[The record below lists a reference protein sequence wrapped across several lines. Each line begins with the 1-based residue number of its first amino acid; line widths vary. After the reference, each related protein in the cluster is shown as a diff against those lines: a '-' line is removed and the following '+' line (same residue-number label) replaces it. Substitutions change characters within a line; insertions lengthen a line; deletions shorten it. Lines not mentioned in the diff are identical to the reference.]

1 MEIKY
6 LNEIK
11 EDNKICSV
19 DMLRVTYK
27 LNYNYGQ
34 KLLDYISMSMLEQY
48 EYYETRK
55 VGSYRFNFSF
65 KLADGCSYWLG
76 IGLNSNPYVAD
87 KVCFEYNPNKVGS
100 DAFFQDLL
108 MFCKL
113 NCKRAE
119 CNRFDLA
126 IDIPVERKYVFLRRD
141 SRRYECVGHGYSVD
155 TEYLGRRNAVGRVK
169 VYNKQAESKL
179 NWPLTRCEITLDLQ
193 VEYNTFVGN
202 IMPVIY
208 IPCDDVYVST
218 LSSTDLYLIDKIL
231 ECPSDIVRL
240 ARDKRK
246 KIEPIVNCNYDKL
259 CINKNTFDL
268 IIQQVRTYVNEANV
282 GTN

>member
-48 EYYETRK
+48 DYYETRK

-76 IGLNSNPYVAD
+76 IGLNSNPYIAD
-87 KVCFEYNPNKVGS
+87 KVCFEYNPNKVGNNEYLNE
-100 DAFFQDLL
+100 LL
-108 MFCKL
+108 MLCKL
-113 NCKRAE
+113 NSKYSE

-126 IDIPVERKYVFLRRD
+126 IDIPVSREYTFLRRD
-141 SRRYECVGHGYSVD
+141 ARRYECVGHGYKVD
-155 TEYLGRRNAVGRVK
+155 TEYLGQRNMVGRFK
-169 VYNKQAESKL
+169 IYNKQAESKL
-179 NWPLTRCEITLDLQ
+179 EYPLTRCELTLDLDSTY
-193 VEYNTFVGN
+193 ENFCSSLF
-202 IMPVIY
+202 PVVY
-208 IPCDDVYVST
+208 IPRDNSKLWNC
-218 LSSTDLYLIDKIL
+218 SSNDLFIIEKIL
-231 ECPSDIVRL
+231 ENPSDIVRL
-240 ARDKRK
+240 TRDKRK
-246 KIEPIVNCNYDKL
+246 KIEPIVSANYEKL
-259 CINKNTFDL
+259 GISAITYEK
-268 IIQQVRTYVNEANV
+268 IIQQVRKYVNEV
-282 GTN
+282 VQ